1 MKKNY
6 IYLFVLVLA
15 TVLVTLGLSKL
26 YQTEVTKT
34 SYAYEKMNKITS
46 TEYDEYIVEN
56 SDTIIY
62 IADKNNLSYNKFEKK
77 FIKKIDSLNLLKNVI
92 YIEKEEL
99 NNSLNKK
106 LKKNYSYEYDENLL
120 PAIIVINDG
129 VLSQVSYVNEDSQVE
144 DIINYEV
151 FE

>member
-15 TVLVTLGLSKL
+15 TVLVTLGLSRIYK
-26 YQTEVTKT
+26 TEVTKT
-34 SYAYEKMNKITS
+34 SFAYEKMSKIIS
-46 TEYDEYIVEN
+46 AEYDEYIVEN
-56 SDTIIY
+56 PDTIIY
-62 IADKNNLSYNKFEKK
+62 IADKNNLSNNKFEKK
-77 FIKKIDSLNLLKNVI
+77 FIKKLESLNLLKNVI

-99 NNSLNKK
+99 DDSLNKK
-106 LKKNYSYEYDENLL
+106 LKKNYSYEYNESLL

-129 VLSQVSYVNEDSQVE
+129 TLSQISYINVDSQVE
-144 DIINYEV
+144 NIINYEV

>member
-1 MKKNY
+1 MKKN

-77 FIKKIDSLNLLKNVI
+77 FIKKLDSLNLLKNVI

>member
-6 IYLFVLVLA
+6 ICLFVLVLA
-15 TVLVTLGLSKL
+15 TVLVTLGLSKI
-26 YQTEVTKT
+26 YKIEVTKT
-34 SYAYEKMNKITS
+34 SYAYEKMSKITS
-46 TEYDEYIVEN
+46 AEYDEYVVEHP
-56 SDTIIY
+56 DTIIY
-62 IADKNNLSYNKFEKK
+62 IADKTNLSYNKFEKK
-77 FIKKIDSLNLLKNVI
+77 FIKKLESLNLLKNVI

-129 VLSQVSYVNEDSQVE
+129 ALSQISYINGDSLVD

>member
-1 MKKNY
+1 M
-6 IYLFVLVLA
+6 
-15 TVLVTLGLSKL
+15 
-26 YQTEVTKT
+26 
-34 SYAYEKMNKITS
+34 
-46 TEYDEYIVEN
+46 
-56 SDTIIY
+56 
-62 IADKNNLSYNKFEKK
+62 SYNKFEKK